1 VRLLLDEM
9 ISPKI
14 ARELRSR
21 GDFDVQAIKGDRPDL
36 EAVADREIVRRI
48 AAEQRALV
56 TNDVLD
62 FQLIHNQMLAA
73 GEEHYGLIFT
83 SDATMPRNKPS
94 IPLWVKALEK
104 VLTGHS
110 AEDALKNRVR
120 HLL

>member
-1 VRLLLDEM
+1 MKLLLDEM

-48 AAEQRALV
+48 ATEQRALV

-83 SDATMPRNKPS
+83 SDSTMPRNKAS
-94 IPLWVKALEK
+94 IPLWVKSLAK
-104 VLTGHS
+104 VLTEHP
-110 AEDALKNRVR
+110 ANDALKNRVR
-120 HLL
+120 YLL

>member
-1 VRLLLDEM
+1 MKLLLDEM

-14 ARELRSR
+14 ARELRSK
-21 GDFDVQAIKGDRPDL
+21 GFDVQAIKGDRPDL

-73 GEEHYGLIFT
+73 GEEHSGLIFT
-83 SDATMPRNKPS
+83 SDSTMPRNKAS
-94 IPLWVKALEK
+94 IPLWVKSLKK
-104 VLTGHS
+104 VLNENPADDT
-110 AEDALKNRVR
+110 LKNRVR
-120 HLL
+120 HFP

>member
-1 VRLLLDEM
+1 MKLLLDEM

-14 ARELRSR
+14 ARELRGR
-21 GDFDVQAIKGDRPDL
+21 GDFDVQAIKGDRLDL

-48 AAEQRALV
+48 AAEQRTLV

-83 SDATMPRNKPS
+83 SDSTMPRNKAS
-94 IPLWVKALEK
+94 IPLWVKSLTK
-104 VLTGHS
+104 VLTENP
-110 AEDALKNRVR
+110 ANDALKNRVR
-120 HLL
+120 HLS